1 MNFHDLL
8 QKMVKAGA
16 SDMFVTAKLPVSA
29 KINGELQPID
39 DQVLSPDA
47 ALGLVH
53 NSMNEKQKLQ
63 FDTEKECNFAISID
77 GIGRFRISAFWQRDM
92 AGMVIRRIV
101 TEIPDV
107 DDLGL
112 PSVLKEVVMSKR
124 GLVLFVGGTGTGKST
139 SMAALIGYR
148 NRNSRGHI
156 LTIED
161 PVEFVHE
168 HAKCMITQREVGLDT
183 ESFDAALKSSLRQA
197 PDVIL
202 IGEIRS
208 QEIMEHALS
217 FAETGHLCIATL
229 HANNANQ
236 AIDRIMHLVPAEQHG
251 KLLFDLALNL
261 RGIIA
266 QQLIPTK
273 DGHFFAPCAFEILD
287 IKSLGREVFG
297 PILHVVRFKRSDLDE
312 LIDDINSTGYGLTFG
327 VHSRIEAFQNE
338 VAARVKAGNIYV
350 NRSMTGAV
358 VGVQPFGGN
367 GLSGTGPKAGGP
379 HYLPR
384 FALEKTISI
393 DTTAAGGNASLI
405 SMTD

>member
-1 MNFHDLL
+1 MNFNSLL
-8 QKMVKAGA
+8 ETMVREEA
-16 SDMFVTAKLPVSA
+16 SDMFVSAKMPVSA
-29 KINGELQPID
+29 KINGELQAID
-39 DQVLSPDA
+39 DHVLTAEDSL
-47 ALGLVH
+47 ALVLGA
-53 NSMNEKQKLQ
+53 MNQKQQDEFQK
-63 FDTEKECNFAISID
+63 DKECNFAISVD
-77 GIGRFRISAFWQRDM
+77 GIGRFRVSAFWQRDM

-101 TEIPDV
+101 TQIPDA

-112 PSVLKEVVMSKR
+112 PPVLKDVVMSKR

-148 NRNSRGHI
+148 NKNSRGHI

-168 HAKCMITQREVGLDT
+168 HGKSMITQREVGLDT

-261 RGIIA
+261 RGVVA
-266 QQLIPTK
+266 QQLIPTR
-273 DGHFFAPCAFEILD
+273 DGNGRVAAIEILLNSPY
-287 IKSLGREVFG
+287 IA
-297 PILHVVRFKRSDLDE
+297 E
-312 LIDDINSTGYGLTFG
+312 LIKKGEVGSIKEVMEKSTEQGMQTFDQALFNLYQRGLINYADALHHADSPNDL
-327 VHSRIEAFQNE
+327 RLMI
-338 VAARVKAGNIYV
+338 KL
-350 NRSMTGAV
+350 RSND
-358 VGVQPFGGN
+358 Q
-367 GLSGTGPKAGGP
+367 SGTGSLSGVTIDG
-379 HYLPR
+379 
-384 FALEKTISI
+384 LEP
-393 DTTAAGGNASLI
+393 D
-405 SMTD
+405 DE

>member
-1 MNFHDLL
+1 MNFHQLL
-8 QKMVKAGA
+8 EKMVSDGA

-29 KINGELQPID
+29 KINGELQPITEH
-39 DQVLSPDA
+39 VLSA
-47 ALGLVH
+47 EESLGLVY
-53 NSMNEKQKLQ
+53 NAMNEKQVRQ
-63 FDTEKECNFAISID
+63 FDEEKECNFAVSIED
-77 GIGRFRISAFWQRDM
+77 IGRFRISAFWQRDM

-101 TEIPDV
+101 TDIPDLEE
-107 DDLGL
+107 LGL
-112 PSVLKEVVMSKR
+112 PSILKDVVMSKR
-124 GLVLFVGGTGTGKST
+124 GLLLFVGGTGTGKST
-139 SMAALIGYR
+139 SMASLIGYR

-208 QEIMEHALS
+208 KETMEYALS

-236 AIDRIMHLVPAEQHG
+236 AIDRIMHLVPADQHG

-266 QQLIPTK
+266 QQLVPTK
-273 DGHFFAPCAFEILD
+273 DGHGRVAVIEILLNSPY
-287 IKSLGREVFG
+287 IG
-297 PILHVVRFKRSDLDE
+297 E
-312 LIDDINSTGYGLTFG
+312 LIKKGEIGSIKEVMQKSNELGMQTFDQALFNVYQQGLITYADAIHHADSPNDLRLMIKLRNNDQGGTG
-327 VHSRIEAFQNE
+327 
-338 VAARVKAGNIYV
+338 
-350 NRSMTGAV
+350 
-358 VGVQPFGGN
+358 
-367 GLSGTGPKAGGP
+367 GLSGITIEGFEPKQ
-379 HYLPR
+379 
-384 FALEKTISI
+384 
-393 DTTAAGGNASLI
+393 D
-405 SMTD
+405 

>member
-1 MNFHDLL
+1 MNFHQLL
-8 QKMVKAGA
+8 EKMVSDGA

-29 KINGELQPID
+29 KINGELQPITEH
-39 DQVLSPDA
+39 VLSA
-47 ALGLVH
+47 EESLGLVY
-53 NSMNEKQKLQ
+53 NAMNEKQVRQ
-63 FDTEKECNFAISID
+63 FDEEKECNFAVSIE

-101 TEIPDV
+101 TDIPDLEE
-107 DDLGL
+107 LGL
-112 PSVLKEVVMSKR
+112 PSILKDVVMSKR
-124 GLVLFVGGTGTGKST
+124 GLLLFVGGTGTGKST
-139 SMAALIGYR
+139 SMASLIGYR

-208 QEIMEHALS
+208 KETMEYALS

-236 AIDRIMHLVPAEQHG
+236 AIDRIMHLVPADQHG

-266 QQLIPTK
+266 QQLVPTK
-273 DGHFFAPCAFEILD
+273 DGHGRVAVIEILLNSPY
-287 IKSLGREVFG
+287 IG
-297 PILHVVRFKRSDLDE
+297 E
-312 LIDDINSTGYGLTFG
+312 LIKKGEIGSIKEVMQKSNELGMQTFDQALFNVYQQGLITYADAIHHADSPNDLRLMIKLRNNDQGGTG
-327 VHSRIEAFQNE
+327 
-338 VAARVKAGNIYV
+338 
-350 NRSMTGAV
+350 
-358 VGVQPFGGN
+358 
-367 GLSGTGPKAGGP
+367 GLSGITIEGFEPKQ
-379 HYLPR
+379 
-384 FALEKTISI
+384 
-393 DTTAAGGNASLI
+393 D
-405 SMTD
+405 

>member
-1 MNFHDLL
+1 MKLHQLL
-8 QKMVKAGA
+8 ERMVKQDA
-16 SDMFVTAKLPVSA
+16 SDMFVTAKLAVSA

-39 DQVLSPDA
+39 DEVLTAESS
-47 ALGLVH
+47 LGLVYDA
-53 NSMNEKQKLQ
+53 MNDKQRGQ
-63 FDTEKECNFAISID
+63 FDADKECNFAIEID
-77 GIGRFRISAFWQRDM
+77 DIGRFRISAFWQRDM
-92 AGMVIRRIV
+92 AGMVVRRIV

-112 PSVLKEVVMSKR
+112 PSILKDVVMSKR

-139 SMAALIGYR
+139 SMASLIGYR
-148 NRNSRGHI
+148 NRNSSGHI

-168 HAKCMITQREVGLDT
+168 HAKSMITQREVGLDT
-183 ESFDAALKSSLRQA
+183 ESFDAALQSSLRQA

-236 AIDRIMHLVPAEQHG
+236 AIDRIMHLVPADQHG

-266 QQLIPTK
+266 QQLVPTM
-273 DGHFFAPCAFEILD
+273 DG
-287 IKSLGREVFG
+287 
-297 PILHVVRFKRSDLDE
+297 
-312 LIDDINSTGYGLTFG
+312 
-327 VHSRIEAFQNE
+327 HSRIAAIEVLLNSPYISELIKKGDVGSIKEVMEKSNE
-338 VAARVKAGNIYV
+338 LGMQTFDQALFNHYQQGLITYADALHHADSPNDLRLMIKL
-350 NRSMTGAV
+350 RSNEQGGTG
-358 VGVQPFGGN
+358 
-367 GLSGTGPKAGGP
+367 GLSGVTLDG
-379 HYLPR
+379 
-384 FALEKTISI
+384 F
-393 DTTAAGGNASLI
+393 DTNELN
-405 SMTD
+405 

>member
-1 MNFHDLL
+1 MNFNDLL
-8 QKMVKAGA
+8 QKMVREDA
-16 SDMFVTAKLPVSA
+16 SDMFVTAKLAVSA
-29 KINGELQPID
+29 KINGELRGID
-39 DQVLSPDA
+39 EQILTPEQ

-53 NSMNEKQKLQ
+53 DAMSDKQKLE
-63 FDTEKECNFAISID
+63 FEESKECNFAISID

-101 TEIPDV
+101 TEIPEA

-112 PSVLKEVVMSKR
+112 PPVLKDVVMSKR

-148 NRNSRGHI
+148 NKNSRGHI

-168 HAKCMITQREVGLDT
+168 HGKCMVTQREVGLDT
-183 ESFDAALKSSLRQA
+183 ESFDSALKSSLRQA

-208 QEIMEHALS
+208 QETMEHALS

-236 AIDRIMHLVPAEQHG
+236 AIDRIMHLVPADQHG

-266 QQLIPTK
+266 QQLVPTR
-273 DGHFFAPCAFEILD
+273 DGNGRVAAIEILLN
-287 IKSLGREVFG
+287 SPYVA
-297 PILHVVRFKRSDLDE
+297 E
-312 LIDDINSTGYGLTFG
+312 LIKKGDIGSIKEVMEKSNELGMQTFDQALFNLYQQGQINYAEALHHADSPNDLRLMIKLRSNDQTGLG
-327 VHSRIEAFQNE
+327 
-338 VAARVKAGNIYV
+338 
-350 NRSMTGAV
+350 
-358 VGVQPFGGN
+358 
-367 GLSGTGPKAGGP
+367 GLSGVTIDG
-379 HYLPR
+379 
-384 FALEKTISI
+384 LEP
-393 DTTAAGGNASLI
+393 DQER
-405 SMTD
+405 

>member
-1 MNFHDLL
+1 MNFHQLL
-8 QKMVKAGA
+8 QKMVEEEA

-39 DQVLSPDA
+39 QEVLSPEQ

-53 NSMNEKQKLQ
+53 DAMNDKQKGQ
-63 FDTEKECNFAISID
+63 FDEEKECNFAISID
-77 GIGRFRISAFWQRDM
+77 GIGRFRVSAFWQRDM

-101 TEIPDV
+101 TDIPDA

-112 PSVLKEVVMSKR
+112 PPVLKDVVMSKR

-148 NRNSRGHI
+148 NKNARGHI

-168 HAKCMITQREVGLDT
+168 HGKSMITQREVGLDT

-208 QEIMEHALS
+208 QEIMEHALA

-236 AIDRIMHLVPAEQHG
+236 AIDRIMHLVPAEQHQ
-251 KLLFDLALNL
+251 KLQFDLALNL

-273 DGHFFAPCAFEILD
+273 DGHGRVAAIEILLNSPY
-287 IKSLGREVFG
+287 IA
-297 PILHVVRFKRSDLDE
+297 E
-312 LIDDINSTGYGLTFG
+312 LIKKGDVGSIKEVMEKSNELGMQTFDQALFNLYQQGLINYADALHHADSPNDLRLMIKLRSNDQGGMGGLQGVTLAGMEDDKDEQGF
-327 VHSRIEAFQNE
+327 
-338 VAARVKAGNIYV
+338 
-350 NRSMTGAV
+350 
-358 VGVQPFGGN
+358 
-367 GLSGTGPKAGGP
+367 
-379 HYLPR
+379 
-384 FALEKTISI
+384 
-393 DTTAAGGNASLI
+393 
-405 SMTD
+405 

>member
-1 MNFHDLL
+1 MRFHNYLE
-8 QKMVKAGA
+8 KMVQEDA

-29 KINGELQPID
+29 KINGELTPID
-39 DQVLSPDA
+39 EHSLSADDA
-47 ALGLVH
+47 LDLVH
-53 NSMNEKQKLQ
+53 SAMNEKQKAQ
-63 FDTEKECNFAISID
+63 FDQEKECNFAISID
-77 GIGRFRISAFWQRDM
+77 GIGRFRVSAFWQRDM
-92 AGMVIRRIV
+92 AGMVVRRIV
-101 TEIPDV
+101 TEIPDA

-112 PSVLKEVVMSKR
+112 PSVLKDVVMSKR

-139 SMAALIGYR
+139 SMASLIGYR
-148 NRNSRGHI
+148 NRNSKGHI

-168 HAKCMITQREVGLDT
+168 HGKSMITQREVGLDT

-261 RGIIA
+261 RGVIA
-266 QQLIPTK
+266 QQLIPTR
-273 DGHFFAPCAFEILD
+273 DGNGRVAAIEILLN
-287 IKSLGREVFG
+287 SPFVA
-297 PILHVVRFKRSDLDE
+297 E
-312 LIDDINSTGYGLTFG
+312 LIKKGEVGSIKEVMQKSTDQGMQTFDQALFNLYQRGLINYADAIHHADSPNDL
-327 VHSRIEAFQNE
+327 RLMI
-338 VAARVKAGNIYV
+338 KL
-350 NRSMTGAV
+350 RSND
-358 VGVQPFGGN
+358 QGGS
-367 GLSGTGPKAGGP
+367 GSLSGVTIDG
-379 HYLPR
+379 
-384 FALEKTISI
+384 LEPTE
-393 DTTAAGGNASLI
+393 
-405 SMTD
+405 

>member
-1 MNFHDLL
+1 MNFNDLL
-8 QKMVKAGA
+8 QKMVQKQA
-16 SDMFVTAKLPVSA
+16 SDMFVTAKLAVSA
-29 KINGELQPID
+29 KINGEMTAID
-39 DQVLSPDA
+39 KQTLTPA
-47 ALGLVH
+47 QALALVH
-53 NSMNEKQKLQ
+53 DAMSDKQKIE
-63 FDTEKECNFAISID
+63 FETSKECNFAISID

-92 AGMVIRRIV
+92 AGMVVRRII
-101 TEIPDV
+101 TEIPDA

-112 PSVLKEVVMSKR
+112 PPVLKDIVMSKR

-148 NRNSRGHI
+148 NHNSRGHI

-168 HAKCMITQREVGLDT
+168 HGKCMVTQREVGLDT

-208 QEIMEHALS
+208 QETMEHALS

-261 RGIIA
+261 RGIVA
-266 QQLIPTK
+266 QQLVPTC
-273 DGHFFAPCAFEILD
+273 DGNGRVAAIEILLN
-287 IKSLGREVFG
+287 SPYVA
-297 PILHVVRFKRSDLDE
+297 E
-312 LIDDINSTGYGLTFG
+312 LIKKGDIGSIKEVMNKSTDQGMQTFDKALFNLHQKGLINYADAL
-327 VHSRIEAFQNE
+327 HHADSPNDLRLMI
-338 VAARVKAGNIYV
+338 KL
-350 NRSMTGAV
+350 RSNDN
-358 VGVQPFGGN
+358 GGS
-367 GLSGTGPKAGGP
+367 GSLSGVTIDG
-379 HYLPR
+379 
-384 FALEKTISI
+384 LEP
-393 DTTAAGGNASLI
+393 N
-405 SMTD
+405 